1 MHSVAKAA
9 GVRNLMTS
17 GKISLLH
24 VFIDV
29 YMLFISI
36 FCDAKVVKNNKC
48 VTRKQSY
55 FLLRTTLEYA

>member
-1 MHSVAKAA
+1 
-9 GVRNLMTS
+9 MTS